1 MYASGGKKCSFFGK
15 FGVFSFLVTPVLRF
29 ALLPYYQRINIFR
42 LSQVSKMEL
51 LTNIGNSFC
60 LIRFWIDLWRLH
72 LFSVIL
78 RKIGRIWLQRAL
90 NLLYNLSIIFSYW
103 FSKFDNLDYHCKKYL
118 TSPNFLVWKFWE
130 RAQFP
135 HSFGR
140 NDGEIVPFHK
150 ISTPEN

>member
-1 MYASGGKKCSFFGK
+1 MYASGGKKCSLFGK

-29 ALLPYYQRINIFR
+29 VLLPCYQRINIFR
-42 LSQVSKMEL
+42 LSQASKMEL

-103 FSKFDNLDYHCKKYL
+103 FSKFDNLNTLLHLISWCG
-118 TSPNFLVWKFWE
+118 NFVDRHSFRTVSGETMGKLCLSTK
-130 RAQFP
+130 FP
-135 HSFGR
+135 H
-140 NDGEIVPFHK
+140 
-150 ISTPEN
+150 